1 VTGLAVLAAGIAAA
15 LAVRPPLLPPR
26 RSTAS
31 DESTTSAAGRGS
43 DRGRAL
49 SWLAVAM
56 AVVATGQLIGGLLGI
71 LVAAA
76 VGVGVHRWIS
86 QAESGLSR
94 RQRAEIERDL
104 PFAVDLLV
112 ACVSAGRSPPAA
124 VRAVAEVSHGA
135 LGARLREVSAR
146 LALGADHE
154 RVWRDLAADPA
165 LAPLGHTLARSAR
178 TGASVSTALAR
189 CSDDVRRR
197 RRARADAIARGV
209 GVRAAAPLGACFLPA
224 FLLIG
229 VVPTIVGAFG
239 AFAG

>member
-1 VTGLAVLAAGIAAA
+1 MTGLAVLAAGIAAA
-15 LAVRPPLLPPR
+15 LVVRPPSLPPR
-26 RSTAS
+26 RSTPSA
-31 DESTTSAAGRGS
+31 ESTRSAPDYR
-43 DRGRAL
+43 RAL
-49 SWLAVAM
+49 PWLAVAL
-56 AVVATGQLIGGLLGI
+56 AVVATSQLIGGLLGI

-76 VGVGVHRWIS
+76 VGVGVHLWIS

-124 VRAVAEVSHGA
+124 VRAVADVIPGA
-135 LGARLREVSAR
+135 LGDRLREVSAR

-165 LAPLGHTLARSAR
+165 LAPLGHTLARSTR
-178 TGASVSTALAR
+178 TGASVTTALAR
-189 CSDDVRRR
+189 CADDVRRR
-197 RRARADAIARGV
+197 RRARADAIARAV
-209 GVRAAAPLGACFLPA
+209 GVRAAGPLGACFLPA

-239 AFAG
+239 ALAG